1 MLVDI
6 FRQGFHIVL
15 RSMLVGLKSKEF
27 YCDKCCRK
35 FGKNKKQNFFEK
47 GIAFSDEMLYNTQA
61 TENWALSSAG

>member
-1 MLVDI
+1 
-6 FRQGFHIVL
+6 
-15 RSMLVGLKSKEF
+15 MLVGLKSKEF

-35 FGKNKKQNFFEK
+35 FEKNKKQIFFEK